1 MLRKEN
7 KIDCFPEESVKQ
19 LDEHDERSAISNEI
33 KDISWISKKTKQDLE
48 PEGLRQ
54 VLFAINEF
62 VEQKLQLQAE
72 IIAELQ
78 LVAAYKEALVEKQ
91 VAFFK
96 AYRD

>member
-1 MLRKEN
+1 MTG
-7 KIDCFPEESVKQ
+7 
-19 LDEHDERSAISNEI
+19 HNEI

-78 LVAAYKEALVEKQ
+78 LVAAYKEVLVEKQ
-91 VAFFK
+91 VPLEDVKQRRAVSK
-96 AYRD
+96 RRAN